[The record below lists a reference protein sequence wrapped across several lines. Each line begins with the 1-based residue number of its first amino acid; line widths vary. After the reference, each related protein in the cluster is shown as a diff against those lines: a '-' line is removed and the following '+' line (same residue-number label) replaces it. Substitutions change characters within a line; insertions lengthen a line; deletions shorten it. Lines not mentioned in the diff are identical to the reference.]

1 MLYEVGVVAR
11 LEQLFPIACF
21 LALPHKRRRV
31 HLNAVH
37 CYLRNSPEWECR
49 SIRYKHGI

>member
-21 LALPHKRRRV
+21 LALPHKRLRGV

-37 CYLRNSPEWECR
+37 CYLRNIPEGECR
-49 SIRYKHGI
+49 SIR